1 MTSYQPGKEILLDRN
16 PNWDPS
22 TDYRPA
28 YVDKI
33 DFQEGFSDTVSAG
46 KKILTGSD
54 QVNGDFSSE
63 PETLKLAATQYPDQM
78 QITPSGGLRYVAMN
92 TSKPP
97 FDDVNVRKAVV
108 AGADREAMI
117 ATRGG
122 PLSGTVGTHYIP
134 PGVPG
139 FEEAGGAAGPES
151 RLPQEPEGRHE
162 PGRVVHEEGRLLE
175 RQVRGQLRRQH
186 GQRQLAAR
194 EQHLPGGQG
203 RADPAGVQR
212 QPAAGQ
218 PRRHVHEVLRRSEER
233 RRTSAPTSAW
243 GKDFNDAQSLLDP
256 TFNGDA
262 IVPSNNSNWPLLNDK
277 AINTALDKARLVPDP
292 AQRAQT

>member
-1 MTSYQPGKEILLDRN
+1 MSLPISAPVPEEYAKKYDAENPSGYGEHQLATGPYYVTSYQPGKEIVLDRN

-92 TSKPP
+92 TQKPP

-117 ATRGG
+117 AT
-122 PLSGTVGTHYIP
+122 P
-134 PGVPG
+134 
-139 FEEAGGAAGPES
+139 A
-151 RLPQEPEGRHE
+151 
-162 PGRVVHEEGRLLE
+162 
-175 RQVRGQLRRQH
+175 
-186 GQRQLAAR
+186 AAR
-194 EQHLPGGQG
+194 CPARWGRTTSRRAFPGSRRPAEPPDRISTSSRTR
-203 RADPAGVQR
+203 RA
-212 QPAAGQ
+212 
-218 PRRHVHEVLRRSEER
+218 
-233 RRTSAPTSAW
+233 T
-243 GKDFNDAQSLLDP
+243 
-256 TFNGDA
+256 
-262 IVPSNNSNWPLLNDK
+262 
-277 AINTALDKARLVPDP
+277 
-292 AQRAQT
+292 